1 MVILT
6 LDKKKPEETK
16 TVKSSGDEENTIKQE
31 TEVKTSE
38 DLPDMVRSY
47 LESVKDDPDQVITFY

>member
-1 MVILT
+1 VELP

-16 TVKSSGDEENTIKQE
+16 TVKSSGDEENTIEQD
-31 TEVKTSE
+31 TEVKTSA
-38 DLPDMVRSY
+38 DLPEIVRSY